1 MTNQQLIET
10 REELLREYMLASG
23 KYKTEIL
30 VKIMDIDEEIE
41 DTRS

>member
-1 MTNQQLIET
+1 MANQQLVEA

-30 VKIMDIDEEIE
+30 VKIMDLDEEIE
-41 DTRS
+41 EANS